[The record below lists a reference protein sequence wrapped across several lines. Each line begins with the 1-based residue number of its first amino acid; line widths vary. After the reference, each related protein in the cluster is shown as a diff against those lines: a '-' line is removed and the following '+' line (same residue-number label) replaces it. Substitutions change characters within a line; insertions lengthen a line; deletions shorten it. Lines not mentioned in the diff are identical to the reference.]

1 MLQWISTSTNN
12 SWISWSSVISQALP
26 FGWAGWSCALAVTN
40 ESGKKN
46 NLPLDLTKGPKFWQA
61 KSSQRHRFFRI
72 PGRDKVLLIF
82 GQPSSFSE
90 GGNLFPSRAWSSA
103 PLIQGAL
110 HQRPRG
116 SHIFCWL
123 TKLHKYN
130 FPFLK
135 NRLRGWWW
143 WWWWWWWIIAVQ
155 STNGS

>member
-1 MLQWISTSTNN
+1 MDS
-12 SWISWSSVISQALP
+12 SWISWSSVISQSKLKLC
-26 FGWAGWSCALAVTN
+26 FCHHQWII
-40 ESGKKN
+40 KKN
-46 NLPLDLTKGPKFWQA
+46 THTLTHNLPLDLAKGPKFWQA
-61 KSSQRHRFFRI
+61 KSSQRHQFFRI
-72 PGRDKVLLIF
+72 PGRDKVLLIS

-90 GGNLFPSRAWSSA
+90 GGNLFPSRTWSSA
-103 PLIQGAL
+103 PLIQVAL

-143 WWWWWWWIIAVQ
+143 WWWWIAVQ